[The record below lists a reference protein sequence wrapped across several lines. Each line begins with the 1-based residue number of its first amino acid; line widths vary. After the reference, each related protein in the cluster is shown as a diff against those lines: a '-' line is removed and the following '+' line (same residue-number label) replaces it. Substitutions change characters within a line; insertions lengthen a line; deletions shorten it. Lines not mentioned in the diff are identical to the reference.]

1 MDPVVIKGTR
11 YGLLASIREDADFGA
26 AMADL
31 KRQLQEKKDFLAGG
45 SLSVDFGW
53 RETDEK
59 QFAKLEA
66 VLEKAGLVLNGILST
81 SLNTRTIAEQ
91 KGYKAIIG
99 RLGLA
104 KHQGRAMR
112 RRKEEPVSAPTP
124 VEDSPVTELV
134 KEPLNQQEP
143 EEVVETSASACGPE
157 EQTLYLRKT
166 LRSGQKVVFSG
177 NVVLYADV
185 NPGAEIEAEGDIL
198 VLGNLRGAVH
208 AGCEGDNEASVMAL
222 VMQPTQLRINDHFLN
237 THSGTRKARKVEP
250 TRAVLKAGEVQL
262 LPYTIR

>member
-11 YGLLASIREDADFGA
+11 YGLLASIREDADFA
-26 AMADL
+26 VAMADL
-31 KRQLQEKKDFLAGG
+31 KRQLSEKKDFLAGG

-53 RETDEK
+53 RETDEE
-59 QFAKLEA
+59 QFGLLESA
-66 VLEKAGLVLNGILST
+66 LAEAGLTLNGILST

-112 RRKEEPVSAPTP
+112 RRQEVAVSAAPQDEAPP
-124 VEDSPVTELV
+124 VAEEA
-134 KEPLNQQEP
+134 QESS
-143 EEVVETSASACGPE
+143 EVVEDEPQATQRSPE

-198 VLGNLRGAVH
+198 VMGNLRGSVH
-208 AGCEGDNEASVMAL
+208 AGCEGDTEASVMAL

-237 THSGTRKARKVEP
+237 TSSATRKNRKVEP